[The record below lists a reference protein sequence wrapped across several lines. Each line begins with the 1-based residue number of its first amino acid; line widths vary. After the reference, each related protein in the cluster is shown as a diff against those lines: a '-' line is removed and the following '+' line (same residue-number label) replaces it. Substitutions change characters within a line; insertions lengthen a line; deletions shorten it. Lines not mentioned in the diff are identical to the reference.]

1 MIQDID
7 NINVSIQNDDSIN
20 VTIENDSISVS
31 EATPTDISEIM
42 HNEEIRQENE
52 AQRIANEEQR
62 ISNEQAR
69 EDYIDDLKQRV
80 LDGEF
85 NGEDGYSPT
94 ANVSKSGTTSTIT
107 ITDKNGT
114 TTAEV
119 LDGID
124 GKDGVD
130 GKDGIDGRDG
140 ADGYSPSAS
149 VSKSGDT
156 ATITITDKNGTTTA
170 SVSDGEDGQ
179 DGTDGQDGFSPEVT
193 MSKQGKITTL
203 TITDAYGTHTTEIKD
218 GNDGSGT
225 GDMLKSTYD
234 TNDNGIVDNAE
245 KVNNH
250 TVQSDVPANA
260 VFTDTTYTAG
270 TGIDITNNVISNTQT
285 SAAWGNITGTLSDQ
299 TDLNTALSGKQDV
312 IDSTHKLSSDLVDD
326 TNHTNKFINSSAQ
339 TFTGTKTFSQI
350 NTASET
356 ITNNLT
362 TYGSISINDEEDGSV
377 FSFDGTSSGTPAFA
391 RKIDLMGGGE
401 TTSPTSNNDI
411 ANKKYVDDTSKMV
424 ILSYGSST
432 WNDFITAYNNNK
444 VVYCRAS
451 SNANPATGS
460 QTRLA
465 FMAYVNNATTPTN
478 VEFQY
483 YRSVSS
489 HSATQQ
495 GDQVF
500 VYKLTNSSGGT
511 WSVETREA
519 MVNVDVSDG
528 LSRSYSSNKLT
539 ISGAGKQNVIDST
552 HKLDADLV
560 DDSTATN
567 KFVTA
572 TDKTTWSGKQDAIDS
587 SHKLSA
593 DLVND
598 SSTTNKF
605 VTLTEK
611 GFWNDKQESLVSGTN
626 IKTINSTSLLGSGNI
641 DVGADIP
648 QQDTAPSNP
657 SEDDL
662 WIDTDEPGIV
672 TSNKMMLVIGD
683 SFSNNAQS
691 GTPLWYTYVSRWHD
705 LTVYT
710 TASDGMGYA
719 TGNNSFL
726 TQLQTANNDST
737 LTNDDVKEIYI
748 VGGLNDLGN
757 SSLTAANF
765 ETAVINTLEY
775 AEEHFGNALIYVVGI
790 FPFQWYNFYSGS
802 TCFTDNLRAK
812 TFQAKLS
819 NACIT
824 SDTNRVIFKNS
835 QYFGLSTYGYFGEA
849 NAYNQ
854 RHPSALGEKMIA
866 QFIQT
871 GENKFGIPDAN
882 WDECYL
888 KETPLVVSNASNT
901 HAWINFIDD
910 NSISINVE
918 NYDNTKT
925 LYIYMTGLP
934 DSNTYLSVTDEQ
946 GHFAFMWKDYN
957 DNKYQ
962 MPGGVGLNSGNIY
975 LNMNT
980 GFRD

>member
-7 NINVSIQNDDSIN
+7 EINVNLSDPGSVDISIDNDN
-20 VTIENDSISVS
+20 SISVS
-31 EATPTDISEIM
+31 EAAPTDIAQIM

-62 ISNEQAR
+62 IANEEDR
-69 EDYIDDLKQRV
+69 EDYINDLKQRV

-85 NGEDGYSPT
+85 NGQDGEPGPQGPQGET
-94 ANVSKSGTTSTIT
+94 GPQGPKG
-107 ITDKNGT
+107 DK
-114 TTAEV
+114 
-119 LDGID
+119 
-124 GKDGVD
+124 
-130 GKDGIDGRDG
+130 
-140 ADGYSPSAS
+140 
-149 VSKSGDT
+149 GDT
-156 ATITITDKNGTTTA
+156 GNTGPKGDTGEQGPQGTQGA
-170 SVSDGEDGQ
+170 KGEQGNPGEDGI
-179 DGTDGQDGFSPEVT
+179 SPTVT
-193 MSKQGKITTL
+193 MTKQGKVTTL
-203 TITDAYGTHTTEIKD
+203 TITDKDGEHTTEIKD

-225 GDMLKSTYD
+225 GDMLKATYD
-234 TNDNGIVDNAE
+234 TNDNGVVDNAE

-250 TVQSDVPANA
+250 TVETDVPANA

-270 TGIDITNNVISNTQT
+270 TGIDITNNVISSTQS
-285 SAAWGNITGTLSDQ
+285 SAEWGNITGTLSDQ
-299 TDLNTALSGKQDV
+299 TDLNSALSGKQDL

-326 TNHTNKFINSSAQ
+326 SSSTNKF
-339 TFTGTKTFSQI
+339 
-350 NTASET
+350 
-356 ITNNLT
+356 
-362 TYGSISINDEEDGSV
+362 
-377 FSFDGTSSGTPAFA
+377 FDGLT
-391 RKIDLMGGGE
+391 
-401 TTSPTSNNDI
+401 
-411 ANKKYVDDTSKMV
+411 
-424 ILSYGSST
+424 ILSYGNST
-432 WNDFITAYNNNK
+432 WNDFINAYNNNEI
-444 VVYCRAS
+444 VYCRAS
-451 SNANPATGS
+451 SGSNPGTGS

-465 FMAYVNNATTPTN
+465 FMAYVNNATSPTN

-500 VYKLTNSSGGT
+500 VYTLTSSNGGT
-511 WSVETREA
+511 WSVTTRETMA
-519 MVNVDVSDG
+519 NIDVSDG
-528 LSRSYSSNKLT
+528 LSRSYSNNKLT
-539 ISGAGKQNVIDST
+539 ISGAGKQDV
-552 HKLDADLV
+552 
-560 DDSTATN
+560 
-567 KFVTA
+567 
-572 TDKTTWSGKQDAIDS
+572 IDS

-593 DLVND
+593 DLIDDTSTTNKFFSGDYTDLTNKPTIPDELADLSDDSTHRLVTDTEKTTWNGKQNAINSSNKLSADLIND

-605 VTLTEK
+605 VTLTQK
-611 GFWNDKQESLVSGTN
+611 AFWNDKQEPLVSGTN
-626 IKTINSTSLLGSGNI
+626 IKTINNTSILGSGNI

-691 GTPLWYTYVSRWHD
+691 GTPLWYTYVSRWHG

-802 TCFTDNLRAK
+802 TCFTDNLRTK

-819 NACIT
+819 SACIT

-835 QYFGLSTYGYFGEA
+835 QYFGLSTYGYFGNA

-882 WDECYL
+882 WDESYL

-925 LYIYMTGLP
+925 FYLYMTGLP

>member
-7 NINVSIQNDDSIN
+7 EIN
-20 VTIENDSISVS
+20 VTLGNDNSIDISIDNDNSISVT
-31 EATPTDISEIM
+31 EGTPTDISEIM

-52 AQRIANEEQR
+52 AQRIANEED
-62 ISNEQAR
+62 R
-69 EDYIDDLKQRV
+69 EDYINDLKQRV
-80 LDGEF
+80 EAGEF

-94 ANVSKSGTTSTIT
+94 ATVSK
-107 ITDKNGT
+107 TD
-114 TTAEV
+114 
-119 LDGID
+119 
-124 GKDGVD
+124 
-130 GKDGIDGRDG
+130 
-140 ADGYSPSAS
+140 S
-149 VSKSGDT
+149 T

-170 SVSDGEDGQ
+170 QISDGTDGRDGVDGQ
-179 DGTDGQDGFSPEVT
+179 DGTDGVDGYSPTVT
-193 MSKQGKITTL
+193 MTKQGKVTTL
-203 TITDAYGTHTTEIKD
+203 TITDKNGEHTTEIKD
-218 GNDGSGT
+218 GQDGSGT
-225 GDMLKSTYD
+225 GDMLKATYD

-250 TVQSDVPANA
+250 TVLTDVPANA

-285 SAAWGNITGTLSDQ
+285 SAEWGSITGTLSDQ
-299 TDLNTALSGKQDV
+299 TDLNSALSGKQDL
-312 IDSTHKLSSDLVDD
+312 IDSTHKLSADLVDD
-326 TNHTNKFINSSAQ
+326 TSTTNKFFSGNYNDLTNKPTIPTNTSDLTNDSNFISTSSTAGLIKND
-339 TFTGTKTFSQI
+339 GTIDTTSYSTFSGSYTDLS
-350 NTASET
+350 NKPT
-356 ITNNLT
+356 IP
-362 TYGSISINDEEDGSV
+362 DEL
-377 FSFDGTSSGTPAFA
+377 A
-391 RKIDLMGGGE
+391 DL
-401 TTSPTSNNDI
+401 S
-411 ANKKYVDDTSKMV
+411 DDSTHRVVTDTEKT
-424 ILSYGSST
+424 T
-432 WNDFITAYNNNK
+432 WN
-444 VVYCRAS
+444 
-451 SNANPATGS
+451 
-460 QTRLA
+460 
-465 FMAYVNNATTPTN
+465 
-478 VEFQY
+478 
-483 YRSVSS
+483 
-489 HSATQQ
+489 
-495 GDQVF
+495 
-500 VYKLTNSSGGT
+500 
-511 WSVETREA
+511 
-519 MVNVDVSDG
+519 
-528 LSRSYSSNKLT
+528 
-539 ISGAGKQNVIDST
+539 GKQN
-552 HKLDADLV
+552 
-560 DDSTATN
+560 
-567 KFVTA
+567 
-572 TDKTTWSGKQDAIDS
+572 AITS
-587 SHKLSA
+587 SNKLSA
-593 DLVND
+593 DLIND

-605 VTLTEK
+605 VTLTEMA
-611 GFWNDKQESLVSGTN
+611 FWNDKQESLVSGTN
-626 IKTINSTSLLGSGNI
+626 IKTINNTSILGSGNL

-648 QQDTAPSNP
+648 QQDSAPSNP
-657 SEDDL
+657 QEDDL

-757 SSLTAANF
+757 ESLTAANF

-790 FPFQWYNFYSGS
+790 FPFQWYNFYSGNA
-802 TCFTDNLRAK
+802 CFTDNLRAK

-925 LYIYMTGLP
+925 LYLYMTGLP

-962 MPGGVGLNSGNIY
+962 MPSGVGLNSGNIY

>member
-7 NINVSIQNDDSIN
+7 EINVNLSDPGSVDISIDNDN
-20 VTIENDSISVS
+20 SISVS
-31 EATPTDISEIM
+31 EAAPTDIAQIM

-52 AQRIANEEQR
+52 TQRIANEEQR
-62 ISNEQAR
+62 IENEQAR
-69 EDYIDDLKQRV
+69 EDYITDLKQRV

-85 NGEDGYSPT
+85 NGQ
-94 ANVSKSGTTSTIT
+94 
-107 ITDKNGT
+107 
-114 TTAEV
+114 
-119 LDGID
+119 
-124 GKDGVD
+124 
-130 GKDGIDGRDG
+130 
-140 ADGYSPSAS
+140 
-149 VSKSGDT
+149 
-156 ATITITDKNGTTTA
+156 
-170 SVSDGEDGQ
+170 DGEPGPQGPQGETGPQGPAGQ
-179 DGTDGQDGFSPEVT
+179 DGTDGEDGISPTVT
-193 MSKQGKITTL
+193 MTKQGKITTL
-203 TITDAYGTHTTEIKD
+203 TITDKDGEHTTEIKD

-250 TVQSDVPANA
+250 TVLTDVPANA

-299 TDLNTALSGKQDV
+299 NDLNTALSGKQDV
-312 IDSTHKLSSDLVDD
+312 IDSTHKLSADLIDD
-326 TNHTNKFINSSAQ
+326 TSTTNKFFSGNYNDLTNKPTIPTNTSDLTNDSNFISTSSTAGLIKND
-339 TFTGTKTFSQI
+339 GTIDTTSYSTFSG
-350 NTASET
+350 NYT
-356 ITNNLT
+356 
-362 TYGSISINDEEDGSV
+362 
-377 FSFDGTSSGTPAFA
+377 
-391 RKIDLMGGGE
+391 DL
-401 TTSPTSNNDI
+401 
-411 ANKKYVDDTSKMV
+411 
-424 ILSYGSST
+424 
-432 WNDFITAYNNNK
+432 
-444 VVYCRAS
+444 
-451 SNANPATGS
+451 
-460 QTRLA
+460 
-465 FMAYVNNATTPTN
+465 
-478 VEFQY
+478 
-483 YRSVSS
+483 
-489 HSATQQ
+489 
-495 GDQVF
+495 
-500 VYKLTNSSGGT
+500 
-511 WSVETREA
+511 
-519 MVNVDVSDG
+519 
-528 LSRSYSSNKLT
+528 SNKPT
-539 ISGAGKQNVIDST
+539 IPDELADLSDDST
-552 HKLDADLV
+552 HRV
-560 DDSTATN
+560 
-567 KFVTA
+567 VTD
-572 TDKTTWSGKQDAIDS
+572 TEKTTWSGKQDAIDS

-598 SSTTNKF
+598 SNTTNKF

-672 TSNKMMLVIGD
+672 TSNKKMLVIGD

-757 SSLTAANF
+757 ESLTAANF

-790 FPFQWYNFYSGS
+790 FPFQWYNFYSGNA
-802 TCFTDNLRAK
+802 CFTDNLRAK

-819 NACIT
+819 SACIT